1 MSSDLSEDMELRRTC
16 ARFEQ
21 RTSKRT
27 KRANAIGNL
36 IDKWEELPNDLKSDL
51 QEQAPV
57 FVAAIIT
64 VIQSVER

>member
-1 MSSDLSEDMELRRTC
+1 MNNDLSEDMELRRTC

-21 RTSKRT
+21 RTSKRIG
-27 KRANAIGNL
+27 RANAIGNL